1 MRIAFGVTGGAGFIG
16 INLCEKL
23 VLAGHPVVIF
33 DDLSRVG
40 AEKNLIWLREK
51 YPHKVDFIRSDI
63 STGEEN
69 LKEFVGH
76 SDVIFHLAGQ
86 VAVTKS
92 LTDPKHDFAVNV
104 HGTFNLLEAI
114 RHSDSKP
121 GLIYASTN
129 KVYGDL
135 VDLQVSEND
144 YRFELVNSPL
154 GVPEK
159 QPLDFSSPYGCS
171 KGAADQYVRDYAR
184 SYGLSTIVL
193 RQSCIYGPRQFGVED
208 QGWLSWFVI
217 AAITG
222 QPITIYGNGK
232 QVRDILYIDDLTE
245 LFLALA
251 RNIRRLSGETF
262 NVGGGAENTISLL
275 EFIKT
280 LEDILDKKIS
290 YNFEDARVG
299 DQPIYVSD
307 IRKVTS
313 MTGWSPK
320 NTVKCGVTR
329 LIQWVKENENLF
341 LEHQAVQHSKLEK

>member
-1 MRIAFGVTGGAGFIG
+1 MQNAFGVTGGAGFIG
-16 INLCEKL
+16 TNLCQKL
-23 VLAGHPVVIF
+23 ILASHPVVIF

-40 AEKNLIWLREK
+40 AEKNLRWLCEK
-51 YPHKVDFIRSDI
+51 YPKQVHFIRGNIAKDK
-63 STGEEN
+63 EK
-69 LKEFVGH
+69 LKEFVEH

-92 LTDPKHDFAVNV
+92 LADPKHDFAVNV

-114 RHSDSKP
+114 RHSDKKP
-121 GLIYASTN
+121 GLIYTSTN

-135 VDLQVSEND
+135 VDLQVSENR

-154 GVPEK
+154 GVTEK

-184 SYGLSTIVL
+184 SYGLSTVVL

-208 QGWLSWFVI
+208 QGWLAWFVI

-232 QVRDILYIDDLTE
+232 QVRDVLFIEDLTE

-251 RNIRRLSGETF
+251 RNIERFSGETF
-262 NVGGGAENTISLL
+262 NVGGGPENTISLL
-275 EFIKT
+275 EFIEA
-280 LEDILDKKIS
+280 LEDILGKKIP
-290 YNFEDARVG
+290 YGFADARVG
-299 DQPIYVSD
+299 DQPIYISD

-320 NTVKCGVTR
+320 NTVKCGVTGV
-329 LIQWVKENENLF
+329 IQWVKENENLF
-341 LEHQAVQHSKLEK
+341 LEHQAAQHS

>member
-1 MRIAFGVTGGAGFIG
+1 M
-16 INLCEKL
+16 
-23 VLAGHPVVIF
+23 
-33 DDLSRVG
+33 
-40 AEKNLIWLREK
+40 
-51 YPHKVDFIRSDI
+51 DFIRSDI

-154 GVPEK
+154 GVTEK

-171 KGAADQYVRDYAR
+171 KGAADQYVRDYSR
-184 SYGLSTIVL
+184 SLVY
-193 RQSCIYGPRQFGVED
+193 RQ
-208 QGWLSWFVI
+208 
-217 AAITG
+217 
-222 QPITIYGNGK
+222 
-232 QVRDILYIDDLTE
+232 
-245 LFLALA
+245 
-251 RNIRRLSGETF
+251 
-262 NVGGGAENTISLL
+262 
-275 EFIKT
+275 
-280 LEDILDKKIS
+280 
-290 YNFEDARVG
+290 
-299 DQPIYVSD
+299 
-307 IRKVTS
+307 
-313 MTGWSPK
+313 
-320 NTVKCGVTR
+320 
-329 LIQWVKENENLF
+329 
-341 LEHQAVQHSKLEK
+341 